1 MQTLTVF
8 TPAYNR
14 AHTIGRTYK
23 SLCSQKC
30 KDFVWLI
37 VDDGSTDNTAELVKD
52 WMSKDNGFE
61 IQYIYKENGGMHTA
75 HNVAYRNIHTELNTC
90 IDSDDA
96 LSENAVEKIINKWNQ
111 VKGKGYAGIIA
122 LDANMNT
129 GKVIGKGFPKD
140 MTETTL
146 SGYYASGGSGDK
158 KLIYRTDI
166 INSVPEYPVFDDEKY
181 LALAYKYKLI
191 DQKYKLAV
199 LNEIVCDV
207 EYQEDGNSHIM
218 YKQYMKCPK
227 SFAFWRKI
235 CMQYPDSNKRLLV
248 DCVHYVA
255 DSIIAKNKHYIKE
268 SPRKMLTV
276 LATPPGLLLSLFFR
290 MKTDSLMEVKQ
301 IIMTK
306 VLFLIPNLAHGGA
319 EKVLVNLANNM
330 DKTKFD
336 VTVQTLFDVGVNR
349 QYLNSDVK
357 YIGGFKRMPRGNTYV
372 MKLFSPEKLYK
383 HFIRDNYDII
393 VSYLEGPTARIVSG
407 CNNPNTKLVSWIHI
421 EQHTK
426 ELASKSFRS
435 YKEALDCYSK
445 FDRTVCV
452 SDTVK
457 DDFESIF
464 DTKKPVEVLY
474 NTNESEKIKKLSDEK
489 VNDVDFSKDIINII
503 SVAKIV
509 PSKGYDRLMKIHKKL
524 IEKNIKNHIYILG
537 IGEEKEKYEKYLA
550 ENNLTDTFTF
560 LGYRDNP
567 YKYVKKADLYV
578 CSSRREGFSTA
589 VTEALIV
596 GTPVVSTNCSGAY
609 ELLGKNN
616 EYGIVTENDEDALYE
631 GIKKMLTT
639 PDLLEAYAAK
649 AKERGKAFSTEKTVK
664 AVEEMLLSI

>member
-1 MQTLTVF
+1 
-8 TPAYNR
+8 
-14 AHTIGRTYK
+14 
-23 SLCSQKC
+23 
-30 KDFVWLI
+30 
-37 VDDGSTDNTAELVKD
+37 
-52 WMSKDNGFE
+52 
-61 IQYIYKENGGMHTA
+61 
-75 HNVAYRNIHTELNTC
+75 
-90 IDSDDA
+90 
-96 LSENAVEKIINKWNQ
+96 
-111 VKGKGYAGIIA
+111 
-122 LDANMNT
+122 
-129 GKVIGKGFPKD
+129 
-140 MTETTL
+140 
-146 SGYYASGGSGDK
+146 
-158 KLIYRTDI
+158 
-166 INSVPEYPVFDDEKY
+166 
-181 LALAYKYKLI
+181 
-191 DQKYKLAV
+191 
-199 LNEIVCDV
+199 
-207 EYQEDGNSHIM
+207 
-218 YKQYMKCPK
+218 
-227 SFAFWRKI
+227 
-235 CMQYPDSNKRLLV
+235 
-248 DCVHYVA
+248 
-255 DSIIAKNKHYIKE
+255 
-268 SPRKMLTV
+268 
-276 LATPPGLLLSLFFR
+276 
-290 MKTDSLMEVKQ
+290 
-301 IIMTK
+301 MTK

-407 CNNPNTKLVSWIHI
+407 CTNPNTKLVSWIHI

-426 ELASKSFRS
+426 GLASKSFRS
-435 YKEALDCYSK
+435 CKEALDCYSK

-489 VNDVDFSKDIINII
+489 ADDVNFSKDIINII

-609 ELLGKNN
+609 ELLGKND

-639 PDLLEAYAAK
+639 PNLLEAYAAK

>member
-1 MQTLTVF
+1 
-8 TPAYNR
+8 
-14 AHTIGRTYK
+14 
-23 SLCSQKC
+23 
-30 KDFVWLI
+30 
-37 VDDGSTDNTAELVKD
+37 
-52 WMSKDNGFE
+52 
-61 IQYIYKENGGMHTA
+61 
-75 HNVAYRNIHTELNTC
+75 
-90 IDSDDA
+90 
-96 LSENAVEKIINKWNQ
+96 
-111 VKGKGYAGIIA
+111 
-122 LDANMNT
+122 
-129 GKVIGKGFPKD
+129 
-140 MTETTL
+140 
-146 SGYYASGGSGDK
+146 
-158 KLIYRTDI
+158 
-166 INSVPEYPVFDDEKY
+166 
-181 LALAYKYKLI
+181 
-191 DQKYKLAV
+191 
-199 LNEIVCDV
+199 
-207 EYQEDGNSHIM
+207 
-218 YKQYMKCPK
+218 MK
-227 SFAFWRKI
+227 
-235 CMQYPDSNKRLLV
+235 
-248 DCVHYVA
+248 
-255 DSIIAKNKHYIKE
+255 
-268 SPRKMLTV
+268 
-276 LATPPGLLLSLFFR
+276 
-290 MKTDSLMEVKQ
+290 
-301 IIMTK
+301 K
-306 VLFLIPNLAHGGA
+306 VLYLIPNLAHGGA

-372 MKLFSPEKLYK
+372 MKLFSPEKLFKY
-383 HFIRDNYDII
+383 FIRDNYDII

-407 CNNPNTKLVSWIHI
+407 CTNPNTKLVSWIHI

-474 NTNESEKIKKLSDEK
+474 NTNESEIIKKLSDEK
-489 VNDVDFSKDIINII
+489 VNDVNFSKDIINVI

-509 PSKGYDRLMKIHKKL
+509 PSKGYDRLIKIHKKL
-524 IEKNIKNHIYILG
+524 IEENIKNHIYILG
-537 IGEEKEKYEKYLA
+537 IGEEKEKYEKYLT

-589 VTEALIV
+589 VTETLIV

-609 ELLGKNN
+609 ELLGENN
-616 EYGIVTENDEDALYE
+616 EYGIVTENNEDALYE

-639 PDLLEAYAAK
+639 PDLLEAYAVK

-664 AVEEMLLSI
+664 AVEEMLENL

>member
-1 MQTLTVF
+1 
-8 TPAYNR
+8 
-14 AHTIGRTYK
+14 
-23 SLCSQKC
+23 
-30 KDFVWLI
+30 
-37 VDDGSTDNTAELVKD
+37 
-52 WMSKDNGFE
+52 
-61 IQYIYKENGGMHTA
+61 
-75 HNVAYRNIHTELNTC
+75 
-90 IDSDDA
+90 
-96 LSENAVEKIINKWNQ
+96 
-111 VKGKGYAGIIA
+111 
-122 LDANMNT
+122 
-129 GKVIGKGFPKD
+129 
-140 MTETTL
+140 
-146 SGYYASGGSGDK
+146 
-158 KLIYRTDI
+158 
-166 INSVPEYPVFDDEKY
+166 
-181 LALAYKYKLI
+181 
-191 DQKYKLAV
+191 
-199 LNEIVCDV
+199 
-207 EYQEDGNSHIM
+207 
-218 YKQYMKCPK
+218 
-227 SFAFWRKI
+227 
-235 CMQYPDSNKRLLV
+235 
-248 DCVHYVA
+248 
-255 DSIIAKNKHYIKE
+255 
-268 SPRKMLTV
+268 
-276 LATPPGLLLSLFFR
+276 
-290 MKTDSLMEVKQ
+290 
-301 IIMTK
+301 MTK

-330 DKTKFD
+330 NKTKFD

-393 VSYLEGPTARIVSG
+393 VSYLEGPTARILSG
-407 CNNPNTKLVSWIHI
+407 CTNTNTKLVSWIHI

-489 VNDVDFSKDIINII
+489 ADDVDFSKDTINII

-509 PSKGYDRLMKIHKKL
+509 TSKGYDRLMKIHKKL

-616 EYGIVTENDEDALYE
+616 KYGIVTENNEDALYE

-639 PDLLEAYAAK
+639 PGLLEAYAAK

>member
-1 MQTLTVF
+1 
-8 TPAYNR
+8 
-14 AHTIGRTYK
+14 
-23 SLCSQKC
+23 
-30 KDFVWLI
+30 
-37 VDDGSTDNTAELVKD
+37 
-52 WMSKDNGFE
+52 
-61 IQYIYKENGGMHTA
+61 
-75 HNVAYRNIHTELNTC
+75 
-90 IDSDDA
+90 
-96 LSENAVEKIINKWNQ
+96 
-111 VKGKGYAGIIA
+111 
-122 LDANMNT
+122 
-129 GKVIGKGFPKD
+129 
-140 MTETTL
+140 
-146 SGYYASGGSGDK
+146 
-158 KLIYRTDI
+158 
-166 INSVPEYPVFDDEKY
+166 
-181 LALAYKYKLI
+181 
-191 DQKYKLAV
+191 
-199 LNEIVCDV
+199 
-207 EYQEDGNSHIM
+207 
-218 YKQYMKCPK
+218 
-227 SFAFWRKI
+227 
-235 CMQYPDSNKRLLV
+235 
-248 DCVHYVA
+248 
-255 DSIIAKNKHYIKE
+255 
-268 SPRKMLTV
+268 
-276 LATPPGLLLSLFFR
+276 
-290 MKTDSLMEVKQ
+290 
-301 IIMTK
+301 MTK

-393 VSYLEGPTARIVSG
+393 VSYLEGPTARILSG
-407 CNNPNTKLVSWIHI
+407 CTNTNTKLVSWIHI

-489 VNDVDFSKDIINII
+489 ADDVDFSKDTINII

-524 IEKNIKNHIYILG
+524 IEENIKSHIYILG

-616 EYGIVTENDEDALYE
+616 EYGIVTENNEDALYE

-639 PDLLEAYAAK
+639 PNLLEAYAAK

>member
-1 MQTLTVF
+1 
-8 TPAYNR
+8 
-14 AHTIGRTYK
+14 
-23 SLCSQKC
+23 
-30 KDFVWLI
+30 
-37 VDDGSTDNTAELVKD
+37 
-52 WMSKDNGFE
+52 
-61 IQYIYKENGGMHTA
+61 
-75 HNVAYRNIHTELNTC
+75 
-90 IDSDDA
+90 
-96 LSENAVEKIINKWNQ
+96 
-111 VKGKGYAGIIA
+111 
-122 LDANMNT
+122 
-129 GKVIGKGFPKD
+129 
-140 MTETTL
+140 
-146 SGYYASGGSGDK
+146 
-158 KLIYRTDI
+158 
-166 INSVPEYPVFDDEKY
+166 
-181 LALAYKYKLI
+181 
-191 DQKYKLAV
+191 
-199 LNEIVCDV
+199 
-207 EYQEDGNSHIM
+207 
-218 YKQYMKCPK
+218 
-227 SFAFWRKI
+227 
-235 CMQYPDSNKRLLV
+235 
-248 DCVHYVA
+248 
-255 DSIIAKNKHYIKE
+255 
-268 SPRKMLTV
+268 
-276 LATPPGLLLSLFFR
+276 
-290 MKTDSLMEVKQ
+290 
-301 IIMTK
+301 MTK

-357 YIGGFKRMPRGNTYV
+357 YIGVFKRMPRGNTYV

-383 HFIRDNYDII
+383 YFIRDDYDII

-407 CNNPNTKLVSWIHI
+407 CTNPNTKLVSWIHI

-474 NTNESEKIKKLSDEK
+474 NTNESEKIKKLSDEQ
-489 VNDVDFSKDIINII
+489 VDDVDFSKDTINII

-537 IGEEKEKYEKYLA
+537 IGEEKEKYEKYLT

-609 ELLGKNN
+609 ELLGENN
-616 EYGIVTENDEDALYE
+616 EYGIVTENNEDALYE

-639 PDLLEAYAAK
+639 PNLFEAYAAK

-664 AVEEMLLSI
+664 AVEEMLSAL

>member
-1 MQTLTVF
+1 
-8 TPAYNR
+8 
-14 AHTIGRTYK
+14 
-23 SLCSQKC
+23 
-30 KDFVWLI
+30 
-37 VDDGSTDNTAELVKD
+37 
-52 WMSKDNGFE
+52 
-61 IQYIYKENGGMHTA
+61 
-75 HNVAYRNIHTELNTC
+75 
-90 IDSDDA
+90 
-96 LSENAVEKIINKWNQ
+96 
-111 VKGKGYAGIIA
+111 
-122 LDANMNT
+122 
-129 GKVIGKGFPKD
+129 
-140 MTETTL
+140 
-146 SGYYASGGSGDK
+146 
-158 KLIYRTDI
+158 
-166 INSVPEYPVFDDEKY
+166 
-181 LALAYKYKLI
+181 
-191 DQKYKLAV
+191 
-199 LNEIVCDV
+199 
-207 EYQEDGNSHIM
+207 
-218 YKQYMKCPK
+218 
-227 SFAFWRKI
+227 
-235 CMQYPDSNKRLLV
+235 
-248 DCVHYVA
+248 
-255 DSIIAKNKHYIKE
+255 
-268 SPRKMLTV
+268 
-276 LATPPGLLLSLFFR
+276 
-290 MKTDSLMEVKQ
+290 
-301 IIMTK
+301 MTK

-383 HFIRDNYDII
+383 YFIRDDYDII

-407 CNNPNTKLVSWIHI
+407 CTNPNTKLVSWIHI

-474 NTNESEKIKKLSDEK
+474 NTNESEKIKKLSDEQ
-489 VNDVDFSKDIINII
+489 VDDVDFSKDTINII

-509 PSKGYDRLMKIHKKL
+509 PSKGYDRLMKIYKKL

-537 IGEEKEKYEKYLA
+537 IGEEKEKYEKYLT

-609 ELLGKNN
+609 ELLGENN
-616 EYGIVTENDEDALYE
+616 EYGIVTENNEDALYE

-639 PDLLEAYAAK
+639 PNLFEAYAAK

-664 AVEEMLLSI
+664 AVEEMLSAL

>member
-1 MQTLTVF
+1 
-8 TPAYNR
+8 
-14 AHTIGRTYK
+14 
-23 SLCSQKC
+23 
-30 KDFVWLI
+30 
-37 VDDGSTDNTAELVKD
+37 
-52 WMSKDNGFE
+52 
-61 IQYIYKENGGMHTA
+61 
-75 HNVAYRNIHTELNTC
+75 
-90 IDSDDA
+90 
-96 LSENAVEKIINKWNQ
+96 
-111 VKGKGYAGIIA
+111 
-122 LDANMNT
+122 
-129 GKVIGKGFPKD
+129 
-140 MTETTL
+140 
-146 SGYYASGGSGDK
+146 
-158 KLIYRTDI
+158 
-166 INSVPEYPVFDDEKY
+166 
-181 LALAYKYKLI
+181 
-191 DQKYKLAV
+191 
-199 LNEIVCDV
+199 
-207 EYQEDGNSHIM
+207 
-218 YKQYMKCPK
+218 MK
-227 SFAFWRKI
+227 
-235 CMQYPDSNKRLLV
+235 
-248 DCVHYVA
+248 
-255 DSIIAKNKHYIKE
+255 
-268 SPRKMLTV
+268 
-276 LATPPGLLLSLFFR
+276 
-290 MKTDSLMEVKQ
+290 
-301 IIMTK
+301 K
-306 VLFLIPNLAHGGA
+306 VLYLIPNLAHGGA

-330 DKTKFD
+330 NKTKFD

-407 CNNPNTKLVSWIHI
+407 CTKPNTKLVSWIHI

-457 DDFESIF
+457 DDFKSIF

-474 NTNESEKIKKLSDEK
+474 NTNESEKIKKLSDENVDD
-489 VNDVDFSKDIINII
+489 VNFSKDIINII

-537 IGEEKEKYEKYLA
+537 IGEEKEKYEKYLT

-609 ELLGKNN
+609 ELLGENN
-616 EYGIVTENDEDALYE
+616 EYGIVTENNEDALYE

-664 AVEEMLLSI
+664 AVEEMLSAL

>member
-1 MQTLTVF
+1 
-8 TPAYNR
+8 
-14 AHTIGRTYK
+14 
-23 SLCSQKC
+23 
-30 KDFVWLI
+30 
-37 VDDGSTDNTAELVKD
+37 
-52 WMSKDNGFE
+52 
-61 IQYIYKENGGMHTA
+61 
-75 HNVAYRNIHTELNTC
+75 
-90 IDSDDA
+90 
-96 LSENAVEKIINKWNQ
+96 
-111 VKGKGYAGIIA
+111 
-122 LDANMNT
+122 
-129 GKVIGKGFPKD
+129 
-140 MTETTL
+140 
-146 SGYYASGGSGDK
+146 
-158 KLIYRTDI
+158 
-166 INSVPEYPVFDDEKY
+166 
-181 LALAYKYKLI
+181 
-191 DQKYKLAV
+191 
-199 LNEIVCDV
+199 
-207 EYQEDGNSHIM
+207 
-218 YKQYMKCPK
+218 MK
-227 SFAFWRKI
+227 
-235 CMQYPDSNKRLLV
+235 
-248 DCVHYVA
+248 
-255 DSIIAKNKHYIKE
+255 
-268 SPRKMLTV
+268 
-276 LATPPGLLLSLFFR
+276 
-290 MKTDSLMEVKQ
+290 
-301 IIMTK
+301 K
-306 VLFLIPNLAHGGA
+306 VLYLIPNLAHGGA

-330 DKTKFD
+330 NKTKFD

-407 CNNPNTKLVSWIHI
+407 CTKPNTKLVSWIHI

-457 DDFESIF
+457 DDFKSIF

-489 VNDVDFSKDIINII
+489 VDDVNFSKDIINII

-537 IGEEKEKYEKYLA
+537 IGEEKEKYEKYLT

-609 ELLGKNN
+609 ELLGENN
-616 EYGIVTENDEDALYE
+616 EYGIVTENNEAALYE

-664 AVEEMLLSI
+664 AVEEMLSAL

>member
-1 MQTLTVF
+1 
-8 TPAYNR
+8 
-14 AHTIGRTYK
+14 
-23 SLCSQKC
+23 
-30 KDFVWLI
+30 
-37 VDDGSTDNTAELVKD
+37 
-52 WMSKDNGFE
+52 
-61 IQYIYKENGGMHTA
+61 
-75 HNVAYRNIHTELNTC
+75 
-90 IDSDDA
+90 
-96 LSENAVEKIINKWNQ
+96 
-111 VKGKGYAGIIA
+111 
-122 LDANMNT
+122 
-129 GKVIGKGFPKD
+129 
-140 MTETTL
+140 
-146 SGYYASGGSGDK
+146 
-158 KLIYRTDI
+158 
-166 INSVPEYPVFDDEKY
+166 
-181 LALAYKYKLI
+181 
-191 DQKYKLAV
+191 
-199 LNEIVCDV
+199 
-207 EYQEDGNSHIM
+207 
-218 YKQYMKCPK
+218 MK
-227 SFAFWRKI
+227 
-235 CMQYPDSNKRLLV
+235 
-248 DCVHYVA
+248 
-255 DSIIAKNKHYIKE
+255 
-268 SPRKMLTV
+268 
-276 LATPPGLLLSLFFR
+276 
-290 MKTDSLMEVKQ
+290 
-301 IIMTK
+301 K
-306 VLFLIPNLAHGGA
+306 VLYLIPNLAHGGA

-372 MKLFSPEKLYK
+372 MKLFSPEKLFKY
-383 HFIRDNYDII
+383 FIRDNYDII

-407 CNNPNTKLVSWIHI
+407 CTNPNTKLVSWIHI

-489 VNDVDFSKDIINII
+489 VDDVDFSKDTINII

-524 IEKNIKNHIYILG
+524 IEENIKSHIYILG
-537 IGEEKEKYEKYLA
+537 IGKEKEKYEKYLT

-616 EYGIVTENDEDALYE
+616 EYGIVTENNEDALYE
-631 GIKKMLTT
+631 GIKKILIT
-639 PDLLEAYAAK
+639 PDLLEAYASK

-664 AVEEMLLSI
+664 AVEEMLSAL